1 MDKKSLIREKY
12 FLKRK
17 KKFFE
22 ISDKFFLPL
31 INLIKKRG
39 ISKKAFIS
47 LYYPSSFEVDVLKIL
62 KIEYFKKFNF
72 LLPIIQ
78 KNNSMEFYKWKHNE
92 ILYVNKYGIP
102 EPTKT
107 IKIIPSIM
115 LIPLLA
121 FDKDKNRLGYGKGYY
136 DKYLH
141 KYIKTHKNILTV
153 GVAFSFQKYNKLP
166 VNKKDFKLNFINT
179 EKGIIK

>member
-1 MDKKSLIREKY
+1 MDKKSLIRKKY

-17 KKFFE
+17 KNFFN
-22 ISDKFFLPL
+22 ISERFFLPL
-31 INLIKKRG
+31 INLIKKKG

-62 KIEYFKKFNF
+62 KIEFFKKFNF
-72 LLPIIQ
+72 LLPIIH

-136 DKYLH
+136 DKYLF
-141 KYIKTHKNILTV
+141 KYINYKRGKFNNKIYFSGHIDNIL
-153 GVAFSFQKYNKLP
+153 SFLLK
-166 VNKKDFKLNFINT
+166 
-179 EKGIIK
+179 